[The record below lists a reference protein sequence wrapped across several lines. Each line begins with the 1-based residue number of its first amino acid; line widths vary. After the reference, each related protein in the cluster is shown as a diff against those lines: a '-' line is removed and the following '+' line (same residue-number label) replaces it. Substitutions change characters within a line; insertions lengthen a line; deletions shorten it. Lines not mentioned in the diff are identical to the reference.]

1 MKRSIVDKVVGFF
14 SPVAESKRITARLK
28 TEMNIRAYDAAKSF
42 KTDDW
47 SSASQSNSANA
58 ETRGAIS
65 PLRNKAREAVRN
77 NAHATKAINTIV
89 SNTVGSGIIPNI
101 KGKNSLQTKR
111 IQQAWKEWGET
122 NLCDANGESNFYSL
136 QALTLMSVVESGET
150 LNVKENDGDSFTIRI
165 LESDFIYDVTG
176 LTILE
181 QTGIS
186 LNQGVKVDKKGR
198 VTGYLVYKNHPGD
211 FLGTSEQ
218 FEIPAAN
225 VCHVYRKT
233 RPGQLRGVTW
243 FHSVIRTLEDL
254 SQFEQATLISKKI
267 QACFSVLIKASEGD
281 STMSATDLQAKRM
294 QENMLEPGSI
304 KYLAPGEEAQMVSPA
319 GTQDYD
325 PFTKAQLRKVAS
337 GLGITYEAL
346 TSDYSQVNFSSGRM
360 GHLEF
365 RKNVETWRWAMLI
378 PQFCEPAFE
387 HFLQWCRVVKG
398 IPTDGVTCQ
407 WVPPSWS
414 MIDPEKEIAATRSAI
429 RAGLT
434 SYPNAV
440 RELGYDP
447 VLLTEEIQASND
459 DLDSKEIILDSDPRY
474 TTQAGIMQIIPAP
487 IPDNSNT
494 TNNVSTDNSSAAPTQ
509 GTNETKNKTVPK

>member
-1 MKRSIVDKVVGFF
+1 MKRTIVDKVVGYF
-14 SPVAESKRITARLK
+14 SPLAESKRINARLK

-47 SSASQSNSANA
+47 TSANQSNSANA

-65 PLRNKAREAVRN
+65 PLRNKARDAVRN

-89 SNTVGSGIIPNI
+89 SNTVGSGIVPNI

-122 NLCDANGESNFYSL
+122 NLCDSNGQSNFASL
-136 QALTLMSVVESGET
+136 QALALMSVVESGEI
-150 LNVKENDGDSFTIRI
+150 LAVKEIINQDYTIRI
-165 LESDFIYDVTG
+165 LESDFIYDITG

-186 LNQGVKVDKKGR
+186 LNQGVKVDQNGR
-198 VTGYLVYKNHPGD
+198 VVSYLLYKNHPGD
-211 FLGTSEQ
+211 FLGTSERY
-218 FEIPAAN
+218 EIPADS
-225 VCHVYRKT
+225 VCHVFRKT

-243 FHSVIRTLEDL
+243 FHPVIRTLEDL
-254 SQFEQATLISKKI
+254 SQFENATLISKKI
-267 QACFSVLIKASEGD
+267 QACFSVLIKATETD
-281 STMSATDLQAKRM
+281 STMSPSDLQSRRL
-294 QENMLEPGSI
+294 QDNMLEPGSI
-304 KYLAPGEEAQMVSPA
+304 RYLNPGEEAQMVAPA

-365 RKNVETWRWAMLI
+365 RKNVETWRWSMLI

-387 HFLQWCRVVKG
+387 HFLKWCRLEKG
-398 IPTDGVTCQ
+398 IPTEGVTAQ

-447 VLLTEEIQASND
+447 DLLLEEIKNSND
-459 DLDSKEIILDSDPRY
+459 ELDAREIILDSDPRY
-474 TTQAGIMQIIPAP
+474 TTQAGIFQIVPP
-487 IPDNSNT
+487 EPVDNSNT
-494 TNNVSTDNSSAAPTQ
+494 TNTVSPDNSTAAPTQ
-509 GTNETKNKTVPK
+509 GTNEQKNKTIPK